1 MLAHAAPAARAARAR
16 PPLQGPT
23 YLTILPTYRCTAA
36 CRECCFE
43 SNPRHTRR
51 VPLRRILRYIDEAA
65 DTFGTLRVVVFSG
78 GECFLLGSDLV
89 RGVQRAAARG
99 LAVRCVS
106 NGYWAVNEAAARAWM
121 ERLAE
126 AGLRELNLST
136 GDDHQ
141 EYVPFDR
148 VAMAAEA
155 AAASGVRTLLVV
167 EGHSGSRFRPADALA
182 HPRLQ
187 DFIASH
193 PRSDLLSLVQS
204 IWIPFRDDRPLAP
217 PSSAA
222 APETGGCTNVLDN
235 LVVTPDEQL
244 AACCG
249 LTMEHIPEMKLGSL
263 RRRRMGDLYRRALAD
278 FMKLWLRVEGPHAI
292 LEFARARDP
301 LLLLPDSL
309 PHICQ
314 ACAVVHRNP
323 AVRRVIKGAW
333 KDKQAEILFRFHLQ
347 RRLQARA
354 LATFDR
360 IDPSPSGIATEPS
373 SPRGP
378 GGRSTG
384 APRSPRTSPR
394 SAKPRAAGDAH
405 EET

>member
-1 MLAHAAPAARAARAR
+1 MPEAAARAAASRGPR
-16 PPLQGPT
+16 LHGPT
-23 YLTILPTYRCTAA
+23 HLTILPTYRCTAA

-51 VPLRRILRYIDEAA
+51 IPLRRILRYIDEAV
-65 DTFGTLRVVVFSG
+65 DTFETLRVAVFSG
-78 GECFLLGSDLV
+78 GECFLLGADLV
-89 RGVQRAAARG
+89 EGVRRAAARG

-106 NGYWAVNEAAARAWM
+106 NGYWAVNEPAARTWM

-141 EYVPFDR
+141 QFVPFDR
-148 VAMAAEA
+148 VALAAEA
-155 AAASGVRTLLVV
+155 AAARGVRTLLVV

-187 DFIASH
+187 GFLASH
-193 PRSDLLSLVQS
+193 PNAGLLSLVQNL
-204 IWIPFRDDRPLAP
+204 WIPFRNDRPLQPPACGAP
-217 PSSAA
+217 PS
-222 APETGGCTNVLDN
+222 EGGCANVLDN

-263 RRRRMGDLYRRALAD
+263 RRRRMGDLYRLGLAD

-292 LEFARARDP
+292 LDFARSRDP

-314 ACAVVHRNP
+314 ACAVVHRHP
-323 AVRRVIKGAW
+323 GVRRAVERSWREKR
-333 KDKQAEILFRFHLQ
+333 AEVLLRFHLQ

-354 LATFDR
+354 LSTLDR
-360 IDPSPSGIATEPS
+360 LEPPPTDRWNTLLS
-373 SPRGP
+373 ARGP
-378 GGRSTG
+378 GETS
-384 APRSPRTSPR
+384 AAAHRTPPPTPSSIDPGT
-394 SAKPRAAGDAH
+394 AGGAH
-405 EET
+405 EAT